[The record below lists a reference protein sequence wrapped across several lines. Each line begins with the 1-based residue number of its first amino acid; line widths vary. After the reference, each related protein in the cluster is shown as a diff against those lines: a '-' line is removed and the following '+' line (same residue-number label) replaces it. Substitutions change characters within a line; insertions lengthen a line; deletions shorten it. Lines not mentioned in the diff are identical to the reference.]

1 MKPIFMFF
9 MGIGETQSNVRIRE
23 RMGETKEL
31 LEKEIGEDFKI
42 LVFATKGETRVQIY
56 PPGIYLED
64 LSEDLIKTLA
74 RKSLFKNLRIKFEK
88 EDLTEI

>member
-1 MKPIFMFF
+1 MKPLFMFF
-9 MGIGETQSNVRIRE
+9 MGIGETQSAARIRE
-23 RMGETKEL
+23 RMIESKNF

-56 PPGIYLED
+56 PPGIKVED
-64 LSEDLIKTLA
+64 LSEDLIKTMA
-74 RKSLFKNLRIKFEK
+74 KKSLFKNLRIKFEK